1 MYLKKLEL
9 SGFKSFAKAT
19 ILEFPSKITAIVGPN
34 GSGKSNI
41 KEAIQW
47 VLGEQSMKSLRGKK
61 GEDLIWNGSSVSSSG
76 APQVPRMGKASVSLI
91 FDNKDGKIPQTGTST
106 GREVLA
112 SILDF
117 EEVIVGRKIFRDGLN
132 EYYINESQ
140 VRLKDVVE
148 LAARIGLGQSKHN
161 IIGQGEV
168 DRILLASS
176 QERREMLEEA
186 LGLRVYQLKKNEA
199 ERKLEATENNM
210 RQVEV
215 LAREIAPHLKFLRL
229 QAQKAENR
237 ENLEEE
243 LKSLQKIYLV
253 KEKEIIK
260 QEQGVLQEKIS
271 PLRKKSEEI
280 KKGILE
286 LAKDVS
292 LKEKQFLGESSE
304 ESKEEKELAQFESRR
319 RELGREIGRLEGRL
333 EVEKEKASQ
342 PKLRVVDTR
351 YVQEEIRG
359 FLEEIRSILEEED
372 RAEDIKSHLYVL
384 VEDLESLL
392 NKMARGT
399 AEEEKGDADL
409 VVVKELEKTLHK
421 LQEELGRLNKEVEK
435 LQGARQKEKEQY
447 REMQIRIRELDNQ
460 LKVEQD
466 EEHDLALHLER
477 LKFEEERLRIR
488 EGVWGM
494 ELKDAGF
501 AEEDLKKISPNGYEN
516 ISSEDLKRKI
526 ERTKVRLE
534 EIGGIDPAVV
544 TEYQETEKRHSFL
557 TKELEDL
564 KKASVSLKELA
575 KELDQHIKKDFKEGF
590 AKIKEE
596 FNNYFRI
603 IFGGG
608 NAKLQIIRPVRN
620 IISDGA
626 SKLQKVIDEEGT
638 ETSEEGE
645 EGIEINVDLPRKRIK
660 GLAMLSGGERALA
673 SIALLFAIS
682 AVNPPPFL
690 ILDETDAALDE
701 ANSQRY
707 SAILKELSKKTQ
719 LILVTHNRETM
730 KCAGI
735 LYGVTIG
742 DDGVS
747 KLLSLKLEEA
757 EVYTNK

>member
-1 MYLKKLEL
+1 MYLKRLEL

-19 ILEFPSKITAIVGPN
+19 VLEFPAKVTAIVGPN

-61 GEDLIWNGSSVSSSG
+61 GEDLIWNGS
-76 APQVPRMGKASVSLI
+76 PQVPKVGKASVTLV
-91 FDNKDGKIPQTGTST
+91 FDNKDRFDKLTTGGKIP
-106 GREVLA
+106 
-112 SILDF
+112 LDF
-117 EEVIVGRKIFRDGLN
+117 EEVLVGRKIFRDGLN
-132 EYYINESQ
+132 EYYINDSQ
-140 VRLKDVVE
+140 IRLKDVVE
-148 LAARIGLGQSKHN
+148 LAARMGFGQTQHN

-168 DRILLASS
+168 DRILLSS
-176 QERREMLEEA
+176 DRERREMLEEA
-186 LGLRVYQLKKNEA
+186 LGLRVYQLKKNET

-210 RQVEV
+210 KQVEALV
-215 LAREIAPHLKFLRL
+215 REIAPHLRFLRL
-229 QAQKAENR
+229 QAQKAETR
-237 ENLEEE
+237 GTLEEE
-243 LKSLQKIYLV
+243 LKQFQKVYLA
-253 KEKEIIK
+253 KEKGAIE
-260 QEQGVLQEKIS
+260 QERESLQEKIS
-271 PLRKKSEEI
+271 PLRKKSDEI
-280 KKGILE
+280 KKGIAE
-286 LAKDVS
+286 LVKDIS
-292 LKEKQFLGESSE
+292 QKEKQFMSGDWR
-304 ESKEEKELAQFESRR
+304 ESKEELALVQFESRR

-359 FLEEIRSILEEED
+359 FLAEIRSILEEED
-372 RAEDIKSHLYVL
+372 SAETIKSHLFVL
-384 VEDLESLL
+384 VEDLEVLL
-392 NKMARGT
+392 NKMERGT
-399 AEEEKGDADL
+399 AEEERTDADL
-409 VVVKELEKTLHK
+409 AVVKELEKTVRS
-421 LQEELGRLNKEVEK
+421 LQEELVGVSKEVEK
-435 LQGARQKEKEQY
+435 LAGEKQKEKEQY
-447 REMQIRIRELDNQ
+447 REMQIHIRGLDNQ
-460 LKVEQD
+460 LRARQD
-466 EEHDLALHLER
+466 EERDLALHLER
-477 LKFEEERLRIR
+477 LKFEEERLRVR
-488 EGVWGM
+488 EGVWRV
-494 ELKDAGF
+494 ELKDADL
-501 AEEDLKKISPNGYEN
+501 EEADLKGVSLDGHEN
-516 ISSEDLKRKI
+516 IPSEDSKRKI
-526 ERTKVRLE
+526 ERIKVRLE

-544 TEYQETEKRHSFL
+544 TEYQEIESRHSFL

-564 KKASVSLKELA
+564 KKASVSLKELI
-575 KELDQHIKKDFKEGF
+575 KELDQHIKKDFQEGF

-608 NAKLQIIRPVRN
+608 TAKLQITSYQLPKT
-620 IISDGA
+620 A
-626 SKLQKVIDEEGT
+626 YEEGS
-638 ETSEEGE
+638 EISEEESE

-707 SAILKELSKKTQ
+707 STILKELSKKTQ

-757 EVYTNK
+757 EVYTSR